1 MSRLTATIA
10 CFIGDRIDHLC
21 KLILFAIFGLRLP
34 AARIREHDLEN
45 NREFVEAQLLE
56 SIGDVRYW
64 MNELARCDASLA
76 SAKTD
81 SAALAAKRQAMLNI
95 PTRRGGQEA
104 RS

>member
-1 MSRLTATIA
+1 MPAAT
-10 CFIGDRIDHLC
+10 
-21 KLILFAIFGLRLP
+21 RLP

-104 RS
+104 RP